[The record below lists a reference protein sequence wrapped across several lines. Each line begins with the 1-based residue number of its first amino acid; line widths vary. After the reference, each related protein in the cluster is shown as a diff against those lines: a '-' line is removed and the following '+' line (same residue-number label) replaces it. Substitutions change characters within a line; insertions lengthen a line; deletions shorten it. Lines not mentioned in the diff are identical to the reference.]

1 MSGERHLCCGWSALT
16 RSRAVDVIVDAGE
29 PTSQPC
35 WARACDERGGRVR
48 KGQKA
53 SDKYRLHPM
62 PGRRLFCRRRGTG
75 VRWRKPVRDHPTA
88 GELRG
93 AETISAT
100 ALGER
105 ELVLHGEA
113 VREREG
119 EAGRLERAVRCSG
132 DEFSSWFLHIDDG
145 RRSTEYTEIRR
156 QAGTNNYQYLSYLS
170 YPLRTALPLGP
181 ARRSIP
187 PLCSEP
193 APEAL
198 QAPARGTPP
207 RPLTSLL
214 ISSLLRQNLA
224 KHSTHG
230 Q

>member
-1 MSGERHLCCGWSALT
+1 MSSSWHRGPLAKTST
-16 RSRAVDVIVDAGE
+16 R
-29 PTSQPC
+29 
-35 WARACDERGGRVR
+35 
-48 KGQKA
+48 
-53 SDKYRLHPM
+53 
-62 PGRRLFCRRRGTG
+62 
-75 VRWRKPVRDHPTA
+75 HPTA

-198 QAPARGTPP
+198 QAPARGTPQDP
-207 RPLTSLL
+207 SRHCSFPVCCAKTWQNTRPTASDRAS
-214 ISSLLRQNLA
+214 IIRASIIRASI
-224 KHSTHG
+224 
-230 Q
+230 